1 MCHLGAAL
9 RFRKWYQN
17 VLYLEATQPKCSSGN
32 RGKKNMPIAS
42 IHILSAGLSQSGD
55 VYMEG
60 ADYMAGTDVR
70 CLTVQAAS
78 PARAFSPQQ

>member
-1 MCHLGAAL
+1 MYFTW
-9 RFRKWYQN
+9 RPYSPN
-17 VLYLEATQPKCSSGN
+17 VAEAIGE
-32 RGKKNMPIAS
+32 KNMPIAS

-55 VYMEG
+55 VYMKG
-60 ADYMAGTDVR
+60 ADYMASTDVR

>member
-1 MCHLGAAL
+1 
-9 RFRKWYQN
+9 
-17 VLYLEATQPKCSSGN
+17 
-32 RGKKNMPIAS
+32 MPIAS